1 MPTSPPSRSFGG
13 GSEPAGASSGEL
25 ADLKAAAKI
34 EDCPTSTE
42 TASGKDALP
51 DLELDCLGGGRP
63 VRLSGLTGTPTVIN
77 LWASWCKPCR
87 EELPLLAKADREYGE
102 RVRFIGIDVADAA
115 PEAALRLAQ
124 ESGVTYP
131 QLVDRAGRTRA
142 PLQYIGPAPD
152 GLRGRTRKN
161 GLHGTDA
168 VPFVR
173 RRDGGDPSASGSHA
187 VKLEGSSATLP
198 DWLKPVEK
206 LAASVE
212 AEQLAPRFPHPP
224 ANARPAAVL
233 ICFAD
238 GDNGPELLLTERATT
253 LRNHAGQISFPG
265 GAADADDEDAV
276 TTALR
281 EAEEEVG
288 LDPDDVLVFGILP
301 TLWLPPSNFAVTS
314 VLGYWSAPRTLEPVD
329 VTEVGGI
336 LHHPI
341 HLLIDPANRFSVEHP
356 TGWRGPA
363 FEVGSDVP
371 LWGFTAGVISR
382 LFEAL
387 GWEKPWDDSVT
398 RPLPE
403 LL

>member
-1 MPTSPPSRSFGG
+1 M
-13 GSEPAGASSGEL
+13 
-25 ADLKAAAKI
+25 
-34 EDCPTSTE
+34 
-42 TASGKDALP
+42 
-51 DLELDCLGGGRP
+51 
-63 VRLSGLTGTPTVIN
+63 
-77 LWASWCKPCR
+77 
-87 EELPLLAKADREYGE
+87 
-102 RVRFIGIDVADAA
+102 
-115 PEAALRLAQ
+115 
-124 ESGVTYP
+124 
-131 QLVDRAGRTRA
+131 
-142 PLQYIGPAPD
+142 
-152 GLRGRTRKN
+152 
-161 GLHGTDA
+161 
-168 VPFVR
+168 
-173 RRDGGDPSASGSHA
+173 
-187 VKLEGSSATLP
+187 KLEGSSSGTLP
-198 DWLKPVEK
+198 DWLKPVKE

-212 AEQLAPRFPHPP
+212 AERLAPRFPHPP

-238 GDNGPELLLTERATT
+238 GMDGPELLLTERAAT

-265 GAADADDEDAV
+265 GAADPDDADAV

-288 LDPDDVLVFGILP
+288 LDPSDVLVFGTLP

-314 VLGYWSAPRTLEPVD
+314 VLGYWDTPRTLEPVD
-329 VTEVGGI
+329 VREVGGI

-341 HLLIDPANRFSVEHP
+341 HLLIEPANRFSVEHP

-382 LFEAL
+382 MFEEL
-387 GWEKPWDDSVT
+387 GWEKPWDENVT